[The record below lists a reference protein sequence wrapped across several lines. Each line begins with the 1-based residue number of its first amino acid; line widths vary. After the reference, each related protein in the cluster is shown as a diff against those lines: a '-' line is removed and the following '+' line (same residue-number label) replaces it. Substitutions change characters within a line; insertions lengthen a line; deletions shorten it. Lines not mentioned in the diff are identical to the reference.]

1 MLSCVFES
9 NRMHNGYHP
18 STWGGADEL
27 LLSLEFGR
35 RDEVLDWAK
44 QVETNQPSVPYR
56 SQ

>member
-1 MLSCVFES
+1 
-9 NRMHNGYHP
+9 MHNGYHP